1 MVQSSSDTELDL
13 QEVMEE
19 VREILE
25 GPVDTPTT
33 PALRRGR
40 ESKKG
45 KGARVPRR
53 NSFQMI
59 RDKFRLFL
67 AKFSRAN
74 RGPVTLS
81 DGLIPERE
89 ENAEVA
95 QTRFGGLFQI

>member
-1 MVQSSSDTELDL
+1 MQSSSDADPDLD
-13 QEVMEE
+13 EVLEE

-33 PALRRGR
+33 PAPRRGR

-45 KGARVPRR
+45 RGAKVLRR
-53 NSFQMI
+53 NSFQTI

-67 AKFSRAN
+67 ARFSRAS

-81 DGLIPERE
+81 DGLVPERE
-89 ENAEVA
+89 DNAEIA
-95 QTRFGGLFQI
+95 QTRFGGLF